1 MICCQ
6 IRAPWRA
13 FDGDNGCI
21 TIVTDD
27 DFHFTFFFFLTK
39 GCENVTTLDANE
51 VRQLEVYILIF
62 HKKKEEKKDVCI
74 FVYLIR
80 GLRFFGDNKK

>member
-1 MICCQ
+1 METTAASQLSQMRI
-6 IRAPWRA
+6 
-13 FDGDNGCI
+13 
-21 TIVTDD
+21 
-27 DFHFTFFFFLTK
+27 FTLPIFFLTK

-62 HKKKEEKKDVCI
+62 HKKTKKKKDVCI

-80 GLRFFGDNKK
+80 GLRYFGDNKK

>member
-1 MICCQ
+1 METTAASQLSQMMI
-6 IRAPWRA
+6 
-13 FDGDNGCI
+13 
-21 TIVTDD
+21 
-27 DFHFTFFFFLTK
+27 FTLPIFFLTK

-62 HKKKEEKKDVCI
+62 HKKKDVCI